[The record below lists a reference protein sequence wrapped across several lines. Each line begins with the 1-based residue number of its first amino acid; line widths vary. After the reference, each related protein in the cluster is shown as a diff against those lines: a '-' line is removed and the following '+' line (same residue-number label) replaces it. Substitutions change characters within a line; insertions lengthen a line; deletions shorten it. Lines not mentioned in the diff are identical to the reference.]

1 MKKQL
6 LWLVILGMVIAAACN
21 GGNEPTETEQDI
33 TDDNVAE
40 EENSVPENNEPEENE
55 GEEEGNQP
63 VVSETDA
70 GDFMLRLVS
79 EKAIYDPEEE
89 VQLKGKLKY
98 IGEAEELEIIH
109 QESPFNFEMIEIN
122 RGAELP
128 YPLKEI
134 EQTSTLEQKQWY
146 EEEYIKRIAYS
157 LDDEHADFYQAF
169 MNETGFPPG
178 EYEIELRTDFAV
190 TVEEVPENHTYTTS
204 IVIEVRE

>member
-6 LWLVILGMVIAAACN
+6 LPLVILGMVFAAACN

-33 TDDNVAE
+33 TEDNEAE
-40 EENSVPENNEPEENE
+40 EENSVPEDNEPEENE
-55 GEEEGNQP
+55 GEEGNQP

-79 EKAIYDPEEE
+79 EKAIYDSEEE

-109 QESPFNFEMIEIN
+109 EESPFYFEMIEIT

-134 EQTSTLEQKQWY
+134 EQTSTLDQNQWY

-157 LDDEHADFYQAF
+157 LDDEHADFYQTF